1 MKMNWITIF
10 YYRTLYNLQ
19 LAYRKRRLDRI
30 EKKYYKAF
38 PDRVNDHFIATRPIP
53 IPPVK
58 KYHAVTLKSEVMLP
72 KEAVTSLGNNV
83 KNIVKSETLR
93 RLEPEIA
100 KRVEIHTVFYPERDF
115 VTYEGYFRFY
125 EED

>member
-1 MKMNWITIF
+1 MIKWI
-10 YYRTLYNLQ
+10 YNLE

-53 IPPVK
+53 NVK
-58 KYHAVTLKSEVMLP
+58 VTKYHAVTLKSEVMIP
-72 KEAVTSLGNNV
+72 KEAVKSLGDNV
-83 KNIVKSETLR
+83 KDFVKAETLR
-93 RLEPEIA
+93 RLEPEIS
-100 KRVEIHTVFYPERDF
+100 KRVEIHTVFYPDQDI
-115 VTYEGYFRFY
+115 VSYEGYFRFY